1 MSFLILPI
9 EIIINNIL
17 TLLPIKDLIEFSKIC
32 RSTNEYICIY
42 LKCNN
47 CNIKVKKKE
56 DIYKFKICYECN
68 KLICKECQS
77 FCNNYEYCDNIFC
90 DNCLITELC
99 DECEEYYN
107 DVSNDEDY

>member
-1 MSFLILPI
+1 MPLLVLPI
-9 EIIINNIL
+9 EIIINNLL
-17 TLLPIKDLIEFSKIC
+17 TLLSIKDLIEFSKVC
-32 RSTNEYICIY
+32 KSTNEYTCIY

-47 CNIKVKKKE
+47 CNIKSGKKE
-56 DIYKFKICYECN
+56 DIYNFKICYECN
-68 KLICKECQS
+68 NLICKGCQS
-77 FCNNYEYCDNIFC
+77 FCTNYEYCDNIFC

>member
-17 TLLPIKDLIEFSKIC
+17 TLLSIKELMEFSKIS
-32 RSTNEYICIY
+32 RSTNKYVCIY

-47 CNIKVKKKE
+47 CNIKVQKKE
-56 DIYKFKICYECN
+56 DIYIFKICHECN
-68 KLICKECQS
+68 KLICKKCQS

-90 DNCLITELC
+90 DDCLITELC
-99 DECEEYYN
+99 DECEEYCQN
-107 DVSNDEDY
+107 TSSDEDY